1 MLPPMLEIAVQIRT
15 RPHLVAQPSKKRL
28 VLRVRMKTQQVTEVS
43 LGQGLGPQ
51 TFGAKHADR
60 IRAMRRLLI
69 ALLLVAPACAPRT
82 APPPTVMPVGG
93 LLPTAAQLQSERG
106 VVSAATKEAAEAG
119 AMILARGGNAVDAA
133 VATGFALAV
142 TEPSMSGLGGRAS
155 AIVRQPDGTLM
166 GVDGLNQVPAGY
178 KEKSGLPE
186 VYERIAVPGVPAT
199 LAYLLERHGTL
210 PLSTVLEPAI
220 RLADEGFILNDGEA
234 ARWAAAQKELSTYG
248 AGRGTYLKPDG
259 SLWTSGERVRSPMLA
274 ATLRRLAAEGVDAF
288 YRGSI
293 AEEIVADMVA
303 NKAFVSRDDLAGYR
317 ALPAI
322 PVRGTYRGHSIA
334 SNFRPAAGHAV
345 IQALHT
351 LERVQV
357 PGPGD
362 DVRWASVVGQAMHWA
377 LTDRSMRRGT
387 EHDTAAFLTSAE
399 HAAERASRI
408 VMPPPVRASTAA
420 AEPWQP
426 GGLLFPPGTLVTAE
440 TDREATSHFSVADAE
455 GRVVALTQSL
465 GPAMGTRLVA
475 PGLGFMYATRLG
487 TTPGSRPMSTI
498 APTIVGGVG
507 GVGVVAL
514 GGAGDSRII
523 SAVIQVISRMVD
535 HKMSPTEAMRA
546 PRVHPDAEK
555 KLRIEDGPV
564 GAWSPEDRKWL
575 SEWGFALEPSPS
587 GFFGRVHAVAT
598 SGAGQP
604 ALGVA
609 EPRWT
614 GGVSGPTPLPR
625 GVR

>member
-1 MLPPMLEIAVQIRT
+1 MPMASLIPAAPE
-15 RPHLVAQPSKKRL
+15 
-28 VLRVRMKTQQVTEVS
+28 VRS
-43 LGQGLGPQ
+43 L
-51 TFGAKHADR
+51 
-60 IRAMRRLLI
+60 
-69 ALLLVAPACAPRT
+69 
-82 APPPTVMPVGG
+82 
-93 LLPTAAQLQSERG
+93 SG

-119 AMILARGGNAVDAA
+119 AMMLARRGNAVDAA

-155 AIVRQPDGTLM
+155 AIVRQPDGSIT

-178 KEKSGLPE
+178 KEKSGLPD

-199 LAYLLERHGTL
+199 LAYLLERYGTL
-210 PLSTVLEPAI
+210 PLATVLEPAI
-220 RLADEGFILNDGEA
+220 RLAEDGFILNDGEA
-234 ARWAAAQKELSTYG
+234 TRWAAAQKELSTYG
-248 AGRGTYLKPDG
+248 AGKGTYLKPDG
-259 SLWTSGERVRSPMLA
+259 SLWNAGERVRNPMLA
-274 ATLRRLAAEGVDAF
+274 ATLRRLASDGVEAF

-293 AEEIVADMVA
+293 AAEMVADMEA
-303 NKAFVSRDDLAGYR
+303 NKAFMSREDLAGYR
-317 ALPAI
+317 ALPAV
-322 PVRGTYRGHSIA
+322 PVRGTYRDHAIA

-345 IQALHT
+345 IQALNT

-377 LTDRSMRRGT
+377 LTDRSMRRGS
-387 EHDTAAFLTSAE
+387 EEETAAYLTSAS

-408 VMPPPVRASTAA
+408 VMPPPVRTSAMP

-426 GGLLFPPGTLVTAE
+426 GGLLFPPGTLVVAD
-440 TDREATSHFSVADAE
+440 TDREATSHFSVVDGE

-498 APTIVGGVG
+498 APTIVSGVAG
-507 GVGVVAL
+507 AGVVAL

-535 HKMSPTEAMRA
+535 HKMSLADAMRA

-555 KLRIEDGPV
+555 RLRVEDGPV
-564 GAWSPEDRKWL
+564 GAWSPEDRAL
-575 SEWGFALEPSPS
+575 LAAWGFTLEPSPS

-598 SGAGQP
+598 AGAGTP

-614 GGVSGPTPLPR
+614 GGVSGPAPLPGGAR
-625 GVR
+625 

>member
-1 MLPPMLEIAVQIRT
+1 
-15 RPHLVAQPSKKRL
+15 
-28 VLRVRMKTQQVTEVS
+28 
-43 LGQGLGPQ
+43 
-51 TFGAKHADR
+51 
-60 IRAMRRLLI
+60 
-69 ALLLVAPACAPRT
+69 
-82 APPPTVMPVGG
+82 
-93 LLPTAAQLQSERG
+93 
-106 VVSAATKEAAEAG
+106 
-119 AMILARGGNAVDAA
+119 MILARGGNAIDAA

-155 AIVRQPDGTLM
+155 AIVRQPDGSIT

-178 KEKSGLPE
+178 KEKSGLPD

-210 PLSTVLEPAI
+210 PLAAVLEPAI
-220 RLADEGFILNDGEA
+220 RLAEEGFILNDGEA
-234 ARWAAAQKELSTYG
+234 ARWAAAQKELSLYG
-248 AGRGTYLKPDG
+248 AGKGTYLKPDG
-259 SLWTSGERVRSPMLA
+259 SVWKAGERVRSPLLA
-274 ATLRRLAAEGVDAF
+274 ATLRRLASEGVEAF

-293 AEEIVADMVA
+293 AAEMVADMQA
-303 NKAFVSRDDLAGYR
+303 NKAFMSREDLAGYH

-322 PVRGTYRGHSIA
+322 PVRGTYRGHAIA

-345 IQALHT
+345 IQALNT

-357 PGPGD
+357 PGRGD

-377 LTDRSMRRGT
+377 LTDRSMRRGS
-387 EHDTAAFLTSAE
+387 EEETAAYLTSAS

-408 VMPPPVRASTAA
+408 VMPPPARTPATS

-426 GGLLFPPGTLVTAE
+426 GGLLFPPGTLVVAD
-440 TDREATSHFSVADAE
+440 TDREATSHFSVADSE

-487 TTPGSRPMSTI
+487 TNPGSRPMSTI

-507 GVGVVAL
+507 GAGVIAL

-523 SAVIQVISRMVD
+523 SAVIQVISRTVD
-535 HKMSPTEAMRA
+535 HQMSLADAMRA

-555 KLRIEDGPV
+555 RLRIEDGPV
-564 GAWSPEDRKWL
+564 GAWSPADRAL
-575 SEWGFALEPSPS
+575 LAAWGFTLEPSPS

-598 SGAGQP
+598 AGAGTP

-614 GGVSGPTPLPR
+614 GGVSGPAPLPR
-625 GVR
+625 GAR